1 LGSRSFFVEPGSIQ
15 GDRAVL
21 RGQVAHQLNHVLRL
35 AEGDVIELLD
45 NSGTLYL
52 ARILECARE
61 EVVARVE
68 ERREPAAE
76 PRTRLTLY
84 QALLKGD
91 KMETVLQKGTE
102 IGVTRF
108 VPVLGERSVSRPGAG
123 ELERKLP
130 RWRVIIREA
139 AEQSGRATLP
149 EVGPLASLEE
159 ACRQAAAA
167 AALSF
172 MAWEEEEMSFGLGRL
187 VREARRTREG
197 RGEAGPVAVSVLV
210 GPEGGFSAREAGIA
224 RSAGVRLAS
233 LGPRILRAET
243 AAVVAATVV
252 MEAMG
257 EMGD

>member
-1 LGSRSFFVEPGSIQ
+1 MGSRSFFVEPGSIQ

-21 RGQVAHQLNHVLRL
+21 RGQVAHQLSHVLRL
-35 AEGDVIELLD
+35 TEGDVIELLD
-45 NSGTLYL
+45 NSGTLHL

-76 PRTRLTLY
+76 PRTRLILY

-102 IGVTRF
+102 IGCTRF

-130 RWRVIIREA
+130 RWRTIIREA
-139 AEQSGRATLP
+139 AEQCGRATLP

-159 ACRQAAAA
+159 ACRQAAEAE
-167 AALSF
+167 LSF
-172 MAWEEEEMSFGLGRL
+172 MAWEEEEMSSGLGRL
-187 VREARRTREG
+187 VREARQSREV
-197 RGEAGPVAVSVLV
+197 RGEAGPIAVSVLV

-252 MEAMG
+252 MDALG
-257 EMGD
+257 EMGG

>member
-1 LGSRSFFVEPGSIQ
+1 MEPGSIQ

-21 RGQVAHQLNHVLRL
+21 RGQVAHQVSNVLRL

-130 RWRVIIREA
+130 RWRVIMREA

-159 ACRQAAAA
+159 ACRQAAA

-197 RGEAGPVAVSVLV
+197 RGEAGPVAVTVLV

-252 MEAMG
+252 MDALG
-257 EMGD
+257 EMGG